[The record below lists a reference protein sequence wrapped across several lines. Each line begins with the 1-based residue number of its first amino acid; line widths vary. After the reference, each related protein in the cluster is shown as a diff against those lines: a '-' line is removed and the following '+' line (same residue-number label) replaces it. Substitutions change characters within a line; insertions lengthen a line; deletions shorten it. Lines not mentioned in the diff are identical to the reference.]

1 VSAGE
6 SKSPARSIPRGTGG
20 LTRRRFLGV
29 GTAALAV
36 AGAGVACG
44 GGGGEDEAP
53 ATTLETLPP
62 LTGDVAV
69 ADLAARLEN
78 LAVDTYDAL
87 VTSASAGSLGP
98 VPAVV
103 GAIVT
108 TARAQHTEHLA
119 VWNRVMRSAGEPEV
133 NTPDAGLKPTID
145 SQLAQ
150 VTDVEGAARLALLV
164 EEILADTYLKIIPNF
179 ADKASVKAAAL
190 ILATDQEHQAILR
203 FVLGEYP
210 VPEPLQIP
218 DKAAS

>member
-1 VSAGE
+1 VTGTPSAG
-6 SKSPARSIPRGTGG
+6 STGRGR
-20 LTRRRFLGV
+20 LTRRRFLGA
-29 GTAALAV
+29 GAAALAA

-44 GGGGEDEAP
+44 GGDGGGDDAAP
-53 ATTLETLPP
+53 ATTTETLPA

-87 VTSASAGSLGP
+87 VTTASDGNLGP
-98 VPAVV
+98 VPAIV
-103 GAIVT
+103 GAILT

-119 VWNRVMRSAGEPEV
+119 VWNRVMRGAGEPEV
-133 NTPDAGLKPTID
+133 NTPDPGLKPTID

-150 VTDVEGAARLALLV
+150 VTDVEGAARLALLA
-164 EEILADTYLKIIPNF
+164 EEILADTYLKIIPTF
-179 ADKASVKAAAL
+179 TDKESVKAAAL